1 MHQGEY
7 VAPEDKLLSLYKQ
20 ANQEMGVG
28 NNDKVIELLR
38 TIIEILRNM
47 DFNPN
52 LIINGYRLNRE
63 LEKIKNKKNFAT
75 NGG

>member
-1 MHQGEY
+1 
-7 VAPEDKLLSLYKQ
+7 
-20 ANQEMGVG
+20 MGVG